1 MPEPHPGA
9 TAAPQQPTAPGVLNA
24 ALMPLTRG
32 PALATVGL
40 TALVVF
46 GTALLSAVLL
56 LAGVSMTGDEDLPV
70 TAELSLDG
78 ERFEV
83 PLAVRAGDKDFGLLN
98 NWEIGTPLIRAI
110 TLQSDSLDTVTFGG
124 TEVTL
129 EEADYIGASATRY
142 VYFGVYALGV
152 DETKP
157 DYLEPDTDSVT
168 AGGSSG
174 TTVEVEAE
182 ATETLNNL
190 VLDAVNA
197 RQPHASPRP
206 GT

>member
-1 MPEPHPGA
+1 
-9 TAAPQQPTAPGVLNA
+9 
-24 ALMPLTRG
+24 MPLTRG

-98 NWEIGTPLIRAI
+98 NWESGTPLIRAI
-110 TLQSDSLDTVTFGG
+110 TLQSDSLDTVTCGG

-129 EEADYIGASATRY
+129 EDADYMGASATQY

-168 AGGSSG
+168 VGGSSG

-197 RQPHASPRP
+197 PATACVTPPGNRTGVNPRSP
-206 GT
+206 